1 MPSLTVTDH
10 CPHWCSRD
18 HSADPCGTAFYHASE
33 TASVAI
39 ARPGGLTAPDRLDVQ
54 TAQYLPD
61 DPAEPAWSPTV
72 EIAVHAGP
80 RYRLIGLTPQ
90 EARDL
95 AALLARAA
103 DVTMASG
110 GCPDLQAREESGA
123 PRSGAAGPA
132 GSARGASPG
141 LLRPFVRY
149 RRDPRPSGRGVVIS
163 PSAGAG
169 RS

>member
-1 MPSLTVTDH
+1 MPSVIGH
-10 CPHWCSRD
+10 CPAWCARE
-18 HSADPCGTAFYHASE
+18 HAAAFYHASE
-33 TASVAI
+33 TTSVTI

-72 EIAVHAGP
+72 EIAVHAGG

-103 DVTMASG
+103 DVVNA
-110 GCPDLQAREESGA
+110 C
-123 PRSGAAGPA
+123 
-132 GSARGASPG
+132 
-141 LLRPFVRY
+141 
-149 RRDPRPSGRGVVIS
+149 
-163 PSAGAG
+163 SAGDRG
-169 RS
+169 SG